1 MKKTDA
7 ITLYKKLKEYYPDA
21 TCSLDFDTPF
31 QMVVAVMLS
40 AQCTDERVNKT
51 TPALFERCKTIQ
63 DFANIDIKELEN
75 IIHPCGFYKSKAK
88 NIKLCAKQVLENFNG
103 IVPHTM
109 DELTSL
115 AGVGRKSANVVMLE
129 AFGIAEGI
137 AVDTHA
143 KRISNLTGL
152 SKAKEPEKIEQD
164 LIKTFEVQFFLFF
177 EFPFLLT
184 SLPSYFIL
192 YQAIQK
198 LFRFLGRILHPLDT
212 ATNHKGMFFAVLH
225 EATNGGHSS
234 TAYLIPTRQ
243 KGTNCLIEKLIG
255 YAVGHVALLQQQT
268 GNSQETA
275 DLCKFA
281 LIGNPLESLGRS
293 IRQMLEKIHRC
304 KFGNLVVG
312 HGVHPDI
319 SNLGIER
326 VNGLQQTSQNLALT
340 NVFFPQGLR
349 QRMVFRVS
357 GGNAFDA
364 RQFHTKIQFI
374 DKTFLAHAL

>member
-75 IIHPCGFYKSKAK
+75 IIHPCGFYKNKAK

-143 KRISNLTGL
+143 KRISNLIGL
-152 SKAKEPEKIEQD
+152 SKEKEPEKIEQD
-164 LIKTFEVQFFLFF
+164 LLKTFPKEYWKDLNH
-177 EFPFLLT
+177 LLVWH
-184 SLPSYFIL
+184 
-192 YQAIQK
+192 
-198 LFRFLGRILHPLDT
+198 GRNTCIARKPKCD
-212 ATNHKGMFFAVLH
+212 
-225 EATNGGHSS
+225 
-234 TAYLIPTRQ
+234 ICP
-243 KGTNCLIEKLIG
+243 
-255 YAVGHVALLQQQT
+255 
-268 GNSQETA
+268 
-275 DLCKFA
+275 
-281 LIGNPLESLGRS
+281 
-293 IRQMLEKIHRC
+293 
-304 KFGNLVVG
+304 
-312 HGVHPDI
+312 I
-319 SNLGIER
+319 SNMCKSY
-326 VNGLQQTSQNLALT
+326 N
-340 NVFFPQGLR
+340 
-349 QRMVFRVS
+349 
-357 GGNAFDA
+357 
-364 RQFHTKIQFI
+364 K
-374 DKTFLAHAL
+374 K